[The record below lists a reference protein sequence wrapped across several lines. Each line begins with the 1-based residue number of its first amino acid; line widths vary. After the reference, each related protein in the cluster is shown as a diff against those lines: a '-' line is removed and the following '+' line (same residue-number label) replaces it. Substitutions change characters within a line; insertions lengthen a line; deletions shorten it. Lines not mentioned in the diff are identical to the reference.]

1 MGLSLKR
8 LESQS
13 LRELSIILQREAKN
27 KELNHVT
34 VTEVR
39 ITNDLSFMTIYYT
52 FYQGKKE
59 NILSALEESNSFI
72 RSALAKKLNPR
83 KMPELIWK
91 FDESLAYGN
100 HIDDILNEL
109 KKEEKNKG
117 NN

>member
-1 MGLSLKR
+1 MSVVSLKK
-8 LESQS
+8 
-13 LRELSIILQREAKN
+13 AKN

-52 FYQGKKE
+52 FYQGKKA
-59 NILSALEESNSFI
+59 NIEAAIEESNSFI

-109 KKEEKNKG
+109 KKEEKNKT